1 MTQELF
7 TPSSWASA
15 GRPSV
20 VPIPRLSPP
29 QVLALVMYATNIWEM
44 EALFSG
50 FGPNATKEFSSGRT
64 SQTFVPTVYA
74 VPLQTLVG
82 GRISPETL
90 LILFNPNAHARLH
103 PQMVKIY
110 KKSPLKPELS
120 VNWKAQPPRTGDER
134 RDIFDK
140 IFIAKGIQKGLTG
153 LACALGK
160 ESNTGHLSRI
170 RSGEQNLPAWDLMAI
185 QRLPGRRVPPEQLI
199 QLLKEENRTLY
210 YPLLL
215 LATAEFDESEP
226 PVANRYEKTPAP
238 SEKAP
243 RVKSASKPPPAKKPL
258 TPAVTPHDI
267 RQSAKTVLFTRLFS
281 PPLPSG
287 TTAPAAPTIEEI
299 ANRFRQSSGIV
310 RGCFSLATTGFSPYT
325 VIEVRAFLA
334 ERGVAL
340 TDSECELIC
349 NPSNIEVLR
358 ELLQGKPPTPK
369 HITPPK
375 REKERRRKDW

>member
-7 TPSSWASA
+7 TPTSWARA

-20 VPIPRLSPP
+20 VRIPQLSPP

-50 FGPNATKEFSSGRT
+50 FGPNAPKEFSSGRT

-103 PQMVKIY
+103 PQMVKTY
-110 KKSPLKPELS
+110 KSSPLKPELS

-153 LACALGK
+153 LAITLGK

-170 RSGEQNLPAWDLMAI
+170 RSGEQNLPAWALMAI

-215 LATAEFDESEP
+215 LATAEFEESEP
-226 PVANRYEKTPAP
+226 PVENRYEKSPAP
-238 SEKAP
+238 REKAP

-258 TPAVTPHDI
+258 TPTVTAHDI
-267 RQSAKTVLFTRLFS
+267 RQSAKNGLFARLFS
-281 PPLPSG
+281 PSV
-287 TTAPAAPTIEEI
+287 TAPPALTIEQI

-334 ERGVAL
+334 ELGVTL
-340 TDSECELIC
+340 TQSECELIC

-375 REKERRRKDW
+375 KEKERRRKDW